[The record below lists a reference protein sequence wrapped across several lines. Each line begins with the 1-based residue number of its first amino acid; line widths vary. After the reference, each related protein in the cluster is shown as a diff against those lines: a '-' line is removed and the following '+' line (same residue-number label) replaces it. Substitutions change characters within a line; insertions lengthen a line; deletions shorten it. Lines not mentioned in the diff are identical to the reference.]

1 MQKEKLLILSLLREN
16 ARTPLTKISKKTR
29 VPISTLH
36 EIVKNDMK
44 GMIQKTTIL
53 LDYDKMG
60 YSARANMLIKVKKDK
75 RVSLKN
81 YLKKLPHTNN
91 IQSIS
96 NGYDFMAEFIFRDF
110 KKMELFFEELEDKF
124 EILDKKKFYIMEEI
138 KREGFVD
145 SFDYLKLGD
154 ENGKL

>member
-1 MQKEKLLILSLLREN
+1 
-16 ARTPLTKISKKTR
+16 
-29 VPISTLH
+29 
-36 EIVKNDMK
+36 MK